1 MTPSLL
7 AFISHDA
14 IRSLNRKHA
23 HIGEALWRETL
34 VDTAICRQR
43 IMGLGRRSAAGRIA
57 HLFCE
62 HWVRSA
68 TVGLTNGSSCELPLT
83 QNDIADALGLSTVH
97 VNRSL
102 QVLRREK
109 LVELR
114 KAQMTVLDWD
124 GLAKRA
130 EFDVSYLHL
139 RASTAADN

>member
-1 MTPSLL
+1 MALDKETG
-7 AFISHDA
+7 D
-14 IRSLNRKHA
+14 RKHA
-23 HIGEALWRETL
+23 HVAEALWRETL
-34 VDTAICRQR
+34 VDAAIFRQR

-68 TVGLTNGSSCELPLT
+68 TVGLTNESSCELPLT

-102 QVLRREK
+102 QALRREK

-139 RASTAADN
+139 RPSTAADN